1 MRHHRACRA
10 TARDLPSTIC
20 LTVVAVTRNGR
31 IPVPSSGA
39 TSASVSKD
47 VYCWPEGSSAVHSV
61 RRTRCRAVPSGSA
74 RRGRAGLLAVG
85 ARVVHTHR
93 HRVADL
99 TGAPIR
105 TASRP
110 VSGGREFGR
119 GRRFRRAATRRGQLD
134 CPPEHGEYLLNS
146 AAGHAQGAVVD
157 DRDRAH
163 LLRRHA
169 EARHA
174 QHRPDAEAARVDTH
188 SEGHGRRQQC
198 NQQQRDGREDR
209 RDSVGDRRPPIR
221 SPL

>member
-1 MRHHRACRA
+1 MSCDRKRSAV
-10 TARDLPSTIC
+10 DGP

-31 IPVPSSGA
+31 IPAPSAGA

-134 CPPEHGEYLLNS
+134 CPPWRRRRWARSRSSTTASWACPAVTGCAQS
-146 AAGHAQGAVVD
+146 TGAG
-157 DRDRAH
+157 
-163 LLRRHA
+163 
-169 EARHA
+169 ARHA
-174 QHRPDAEAARVDTH
+174 QHRPNAEAARVDTH
-188 SEGHGRRQQC
+188 EGGHGRRQQC

-209 RDSVGDRRPPIR
+209 RDSVADRRPPIR